1 MNLYLYAARNIKRRL
16 FRSIALILSVTLVSG
31 LLFAGTVIM
40 KGVLNSIGLGAKR
53 LGADLMIVPE
63 GYEEKLKTTLIGGT
77 PSVFYMP
84 FENLEKVKRIRGVR
98 AASPQLF
105 LKGTQYEEC
114 CTPVDSFLIAFDPA
128 TDFTIMPWLQE
139 SLDHPL
145 AKDEVIVGRSIPV
158 AKGDYIKFYGKSL
171 KVVGNLSD
179 TTGLEYIDHGV
190 FMTFE
195 TAKDMI
201 KTSKEKAVEP
211 LRISEDAISTILV
224 QLNEDIWPERAA
236 VFVEYE
242 IEGVKAIAS
251 QDIIGGVKKQ
261 LYALLRVLLG
271 VGISL
276 WIITIILI
284 AVVFSMIVNERQ
296 REIGILRSIGARKMS
311 VFSLITAEAFIISI
325 IGGITGVVIGAGF
338 LLSLKATIM
347 EIFKLPYLWPDRVF
361 ILGAIIVTLL
371 LSVSTGIVAAFYP
384 ALRCSRMEP
393 YEAIRKGE

>member
-1 MNLYLYAARNIKRRL
+1 MNLYLYAVRNIKRRL

-31 LLFAGTVIM
+31 LLFAGAVIM
-40 KGVLNSIGLGAKR
+40 KGVLNSIVLGAKR

-63 GYEEKLKTTLIGGT
+63 GYEDKLKTTLIAGT

-105 LKGTQYEEC
+105 LKGTQYEC
-114 CTPVDSFLIAFDPA
+114 CTQVDSLLIAFDPA

-139 SLDHPL
+139 SLDHLL
-145 AKDEVIVGRSIPV
+145 AKDEIIIGRSIPV
-158 AKGDYIKFYGKSL
+158 AKGDYMKFYGKSL

-179 TTGLEYIDHGV
+179 TGLEYIDHGV

-224 QLNEDIWPERAA
+224 QLNQDISPERAA

-296 REIGILRSIGARKMS
+296 REIGILRSIGAKRMS